1 MSDSSPDRNPSNEL
15 RVDLRNALCDR
26 NIVHRII
33 EQRDKSSDA
42 NNSQRLC
49 RQQTEDH
56 SSQGGRKESLVDAK
70 VAVRVSLHVKLE
82 GQRWQEVD
90 EEDPDGAGECAVVEA
105 VCDVAP
111 VVGQSS
117 ADVPVH
123 APEGSR
129 HAVGSPSCES
139 LPGVRVVPEVGR
151 HFVSNKCYVLG
162 VDGLVV

>member
-1 MSDSSPDRNPSNEL
+1 MRKYIEKN
-15 RVDLRNALCDR
+15 
-26 NIVHRII
+26 NIFF
-33 EQRDKSSDA
+33 
-42 NNSQRLC
+42 LFL
-49 RQQTEDH
+49 TEDIETNL
-56 SSQGGRKESLVDAK
+56 ESHVKIEIETELVDAK

-123 APEGSR
+123 ASEGSR

-139 LPGVRVVPEVGR
+139 FPGVRVVPEVGR
-151 HFVSNKCYVLG
+151 HFVSNKCCVLG